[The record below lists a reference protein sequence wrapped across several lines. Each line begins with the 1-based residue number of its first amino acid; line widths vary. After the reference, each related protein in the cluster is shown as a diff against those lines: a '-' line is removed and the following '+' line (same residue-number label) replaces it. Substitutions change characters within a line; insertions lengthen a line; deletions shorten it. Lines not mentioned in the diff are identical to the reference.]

1 MERKVFASPEFK
13 ASRRKSR
20 FPRASPKGKVTPIA
34 TVIISVRLCRHRRAT
49 CRLAVSRPCPVTA
62 FGPKTMSR
70 ILEYLHDY
78 LLTYGYP
85 VLFLGVL
92 LENAGIPVP
101 GETAVLLAG
110 FLASAASGHV
120 FNIWIVIAITVLAAT
135 LGDNIGYW
143 LGREFARPRLQNG
156 KGFLFLT
163 PRTLQVAEGYFQ
175 RYGVWTIFFARFIT
189 GIRVIGALAA
199 GTAGM
204 PWPRFFLANASGA
217 LLWATTISLLGY
229 FFGENWERLE
239 KWLGRGGLIA
249 LALVLLIGIPYLWR
263 RLRGS
268 GNGRGSHAAA
278 AHSDV
283 PADTNAPNAP
293 PPSTQR

>member
-1 MERKVFASPEFK
+1 
-13 ASRRKSR
+13 
-20 FPRASPKGKVTPIA
+20 
-34 TVIISVRLCRHRRAT
+34 
-49 CRLAVSRPCPVTA
+49 
-62 FGPKTMSR
+62 MSR
-70 ILEYLHDY
+70 ILEYLHTY
-78 LLTYGYP
+78 LQDPIYGYP
-85 VLFLGVL
+85 VLFLGVM

-110 FLASAASGHV
+110 FLASAASGYI
-120 FNIWIVIAITVLAAT
+120 FNIWVVIAITVLAAT
-135 LGDNIGYW
+135 VGDNMGYW
-143 LGREFARPRLQNG
+143 LGRELARPRLQKG

-163 PRTLQVAEGYFQ
+163 PRTLQIAEGYFQ

-249 LALVLLIGIPYLWR
+249 LSIVLLIGIPLAWR
-263 RLRGS
+263 RLRVS
-268 GNGRGSHAAA
+268 GNDRGSRAHATAA
-278 AHSDV
+278 
-283 PADTNAPNAP
+283 PASADANPPNAP
-293 PPSTQR
+293 SPSTQR

>member
-1 MERKVFASPEFK
+1 M
-13 ASRRKSR
+13 RRI
-20 FPRASPKGKVTPIA
+20 V
-34 TVIISVRLCRHRRAT
+34 
-49 CRLAVSRPCPVTA
+49 
-62 FGPKTMSR
+62 
-70 ILEYLHDY
+70 EYLHAY

-85 VLFLGVL
+85 VLFLGVM

-101 GETAVLLAG
+101 GETAVLFAG
-110 FLASAASGHV
+110 FLASVASDHV
-120 FNIWIVIAITVLAAT
+120 FNIWVVIAVTVLAAI

-143 LGREFARPRLQNG
+143 LGREFARPRLQTG

-175 RYGVWTIFFARFIT
+175 KYGVWTIFFARFIT

-204 PWPRFFLANASGA
+204 HWPRFFLANASGA

-249 LALVLLIGIPYLWR
+249 LTIVLLIGIPYLWR
-263 RLRGS
+263 RIRFS
-268 GNGRGSHAAA
+268 GNKRASAATDSHATG
-278 AHSDV
+278 
-283 PADTNAPNAP
+283 PANPPTAS
-293 PPSTQR
+293 PPSAKR

>member
-1 MERKVFASPEFK
+1 
-13 ASRRKSR
+13 
-20 FPRASPKGKVTPIA
+20 
-34 TVIISVRLCRHRRAT
+34 
-49 CRLAVSRPCPVTA
+49 
-62 FGPKTMSR
+62 MSR
-70 ILEYLHDY
+70 ILEYLH
-78 LLTYGYP
+78 TYGYP
-85 VLFLGVL
+85 VLFLGVM

-110 FLASAASGHV
+110 FLASAASDHV
-120 FNIWIVIAITVLAAT
+120 FNIWVVIAITVLAAT
-135 LGDNIGYW
+135 LGDNMGYW
-143 LGREFARPRLQNG
+143 LGREVARPRLQKG

-163 PRTLQVAEGYFQ
+163 PRTLQIAEGYFQ

-229 FFGENWERLE
+229 YFGENWERLE

-249 LALVLLIGIPYLWR
+249 LTIVLLIGVPYLWR
-263 RLRGS
+263 RLRVS
-268 GNGRGSHAAA
+268 GNARGSRADATDSHAP
-278 AHSDV
+278 V
-283 PADTNAPNAP
+283 NPNTSSEQ
-293 PPSTQR
+293 PPSSQR

>member
-1 MERKVFASPEFK
+1 M
-13 ASRRKSR
+13 
-20 FPRASPKGKVTPIA
+20 
-34 TVIISVRLCRHRRAT
+34 RH
-49 CRLAVSRPCPVTA
+49 
-62 FGPKTMSR
+62 

-110 FLASAASGHV
+110 FLASAASDHV
-120 FNIWIVIAITVLAAT
+120 FDIRVVIALTVLAAI
-135 LGDNIGYW
+135 LGDNMGYW
-143 LGREFARPRLQNG
+143 LGRELARPRLLRG
-156 KGFLFLT
+156 ARFLFLT
-163 PRTLQVAEGYFQ
+163 PRTLQVAEDYF
-175 RYGVWTIFFARFIT
+175 RVYGVWTIFFARFVT

-217 LLWATTISLLGY
+217 LVWATTIAFLGY

-249 LALVLLIGIPYLWR
+249 LSIVLLVGIPYLWR
-263 RLRGS
+263 RLRIPGS
-268 GNGRGSHAAA
+268 GPTVHSAATDSTIPA
-278 AHSDV
+278 ESGHSNV
-283 PADTNAPNAP
+283 IESQRP
-293 PPSTQR
+293 PTQR

>member
-1 MERKVFASPEFK
+1 MN
-13 ASRRKSR
+13 
-20 FPRASPKGKVTPIA
+20 
-34 TVIISVRLCRHRRAT
+34 H
-49 CRLAVSRPCPVTA
+49 
-62 FGPKTMSR
+62 
-70 ILEYLHDY
+70 ILEYLRTY

-85 VLFLGVL
+85 VLFLGVM

-110 FLASAASGHV
+110 FLASGASGHI
-120 FNIWIVIAITVLAAT
+120 FNIWVVIAITVLAAT

-143 LGREFARPRLQNG
+143 LGREFARPRLQEG
-156 KGFLFLT
+156 KRFLFLT
-163 PRTLQVAEGYFQ
+163 PRALRIAEGYFEK
-175 RYGVWTIFFARFIT
+175 YGVWTIFVARFIT
-189 GIRVIGALAA
+189 GVRVIGALAA

-249 LALVLLIGIPYLWR
+249 LAIVVLIGVPYLWR
-263 RLRGS
+263 HLRAS
-268 GNGRGSHAAA
+268 GNERRSRANATA
-278 AHSDV
+278 
-283 PADTNAPNAP
+283 ADTNPSNAP
-293 PPSTQR
+293 SRSPQR